1 MADALKSTA
10 AHMSVGALGDS
21 FYEYLLKSWL
31 GTSKADTEAR
41 DMYYAA
47 IDVSVLGFGL
57 GSVWKEHT
65 CALYIYIYIFGCWC
79 GQFQRKL
86 FTHWY
91 LQAILNKLVRKSSHG
106 LTMLVDLRNGMMDGK
121 MQHLVGLLDLC
132 CPTLHCNLFFFFF
145 FTTTI
150 LYFSFKGLLRWWHV
164 GIGWCTCHQRQWGKI
179 LGGGERGYSY
189 LPWVLP
195 GHWLV

>member
-1 MADALKSTA
+1 MCVYICTRVMADALKSTA

-65 CALYIYIYIFGCWC
+65 CALYIYIYIFGC
-79 GQFQRKL
+79 
-86 FTHWY
+86 
-91 LQAILNKLVRKSSHG
+91 
-106 LTMLVDLRNGMMDGK
+106 
-121 MQHLVGLLDLC
+121 
-132 CPTLHCNLFFFFF
+132 
-145 FTTTI
+145 
-150 LYFSFKGLLRWWHV
+150 
-164 GIGWCTCHQRQWGKI
+164 
-179 LGGGERGYSY
+179 
-189 LPWVLP
+189 
-195 GHWLV
+195 